1 MERRQRIIVEKRRVI
16 QITEEKKSKN
26 KLVEEAMKESIQEQ
40 VTEIETA
47 KKEVEKSVSE
57 AKNAEVQIA
66 NTRTS

>member
-47 KKEVEKSVSE
+47 KKEVEKSVLVP
-57 AKNAEVQIA
+57 KLIF
-66 NTRTS
+66 